1 MCGIAGFEASA
12 ANAHAAAVLA
22 ESLANRGPDGEWV
35 LSRDSFTLVQT
46 RLSVID
52 LSDRV
57 QYPMPNESRD
67 VWLLFNGEIYGHGRL
82 RRELER
88 RGHSFA
94 TGCDAE
100 VVVHAYEEW
109 DIDGFRRLNGMFA
122 VALLDER
129 GGRLVLARD
138 RFGIK
143 PLVRRLSG
151 PFAFAS
157 DALSLVRAGLSAG
170 RIDMGAIEE
179 YAAFHYVPPPRTGI
193 EDIGQIDPGTALV
206 RSFDGSEE
214 TVRWAGSPLF
224 NAAPTG
230 PPARLE
236 ELDAAFSTAVERQ
249 LVADVGVGV
258 FLSGGVDSALVLS
271 YAAESGARPRA
282 FTISF
287 PGYGDYDE
295 QLNASR
301 IAGAFGVPHV
311 VAPFDF
317 SFEEAIAR
325 TSEAFDCP
333 FGDSSAIAT
342 LQLASLARHYVTVAL
357 SGTGGDELFGG
368 YYRLRA
374 HKIRRIARLVGP
386 AATRMGSGVARGSH
400 RRSGAALT
408 RSYLGRLAGASTS
421 DDIAQY
427 LDLVARSTSP
437 AGVAALDLQLN
448 SHAVGERV
456 AHRHGLEREGAVSRL
471 SQLQQFEL
479 LTYLPG
485 DLLTKEDRA
494 TMSVGLEG
502 RVPLLDD
509 EVASVAARLPER
521 DRASVLRGKV
531 ALRRLARRRL
541 GAVKVPLRKRGFA
554 VPLDSLFAGAWRSE
568 SIEWF
573 SGGTSELV
581 AGRRVARMIEA
592 GEHDA
597 ADTWALAALAAW
609 EENVRR
615 ARVGPPAHGPK

>member
-12 ANAHAAAVLA
+12 ANGDAGSVLA
-22 ESLANRGPDGEWV
+22 ECLANRGPDGEWV

-57 QYPMPNESRD
+57 QYPMPNESGD
-67 VWLLFNGEIYGHGRL
+67 VWLLFNGEIYGHGEL
-82 RRELER
+82 RRELKR

-109 DIDGFRRLNGMFA
+109 GIDGFRRLNGMFA
-122 VALLDER
+122 LALLDER

-143 PLVRRLSG
+143 PLVRRLGG

-157 DALSLVRAGLSAG
+157 DAISLVRAGLSEG
-170 RIDMGAIEE
+170 RIDPGAIEE

-193 EDIGQIDPGTALV
+193 EDVGQIDPGTALV
-206 RSFDGSEE
+206 RGFDGSEQ
-214 TVRWAGSPLF
+214 TVRWADRPLWST
-224 NAAPTG
+224 PPEG
-230 PPARLE
+230 PPPRLE
-236 ELDAAFSTAVERQ
+236 ELDAALSAAVRRQ
-249 LVADVGVGV
+249 LVADVEVGV
-258 FLSGGVDSALVLS
+258 FLSGGVDSALLIS
-271 YAAESGARPRA
+271 YAAELGALPRA

-295 QLNASR
+295 QPHASR
-301 IAGAFGVPHV
+301 IARAFGVPHV
-311 VAPFDF
+311 IAPFDL
-317 SFEEAIAR
+317 SFEDAVAR
-325 TSEAFDCP
+325 TAEAFDSP

-342 LQLASLARHYVTVAL
+342 LQLASLARPYVTVAL

-374 HKIRRIARLVGP
+374 HKMRRLARLFGSV
-386 AATRMGSGVARGSH
+386 ATRMGSGVMRGSH
-400 RRSGAALT
+400 RHSRAASM
-408 RSYLGRLAGASTS
+408 RSYLGRLTGASTS
-421 DDIAQY
+421 DDVAQY

-437 AGVAALDLQLN
+437 AGLAALGLRVD
-448 SHAVGERV
+448 SHSVGERV
-456 AHRHGLEREGAVSRL
+456 AHRHGLEHEAAVSRL
-471 SQLQQFEL
+471 SQLQNFEL
-479 LTYLPG
+479 RTYLPG

-502 RVPLLDD
+502 RVPLLDHD
-509 EVASVAARLPER
+509 VAAVAARLPER
-521 DRASVLRGKV
+521 DRANLLRGKI

-541 GAVKVPLRKRGFA
+541 RSVGVPLQKRGFA
-554 VPLDSLFAGAWRSE
+554 VPLGSLFAGAWRSD

-573 SGGTSELV
+573 SGSDSELV
-581 AGRRVARMIEA
+581 DRPHVARMIEA

-597 ADTWALAALAAW
+597 ADIWALAALAGW
-609 EENVRR
+609 EENLRR
-615 ARVGPPAHGPK
+615 ARVRTKRHGTK

>member
-1 MCGIAGFEASA
+1 MCGIAGFEAPA
-12 ANAHAAAVLA
+12 TDAHAATVLA
-22 ESLANRGPDGEWV
+22 ECLANRGPDREWV
-35 LSRDSFTLVQT
+35 LRRGCFTLLQT

-57 QYPMPNESRD
+57 EYPMPNESGD
-67 VWLLFNGEIYGHGRL
+67 VWLLFNGEIYEHGRL
-82 RRELER
+82 RRDLEQ

-94 TGCDAE
+94 TECDAE

-109 DIDGFRRLNGMFA
+109 GIDGFRRLNGMFA

-129 GGRLVLARD
+129 NGRLVLARD

-143 PLVRRLSG
+143 PLVRRIGS

-157 DALSLVRAGLSAG
+157 DALGLVQAGLSEG
-170 RIDMGAIEE
+170 RIDTDAMEE

-193 EDIGQIDPGTALV
+193 EDIGQIDPGTAFV
-206 RSFDGSEE
+206 RSFDGSEQ
-214 TVRWAGSPLF
+214 TVRWAGSPLDET
-224 NAAPTG
+224 APGG
-230 PPARLE
+230 PPAHLE
-236 ELDAAFSTAVERQ
+236 ELDAALSAAVRRQ
-249 LVADVGVGV
+249 LVADVGVGI
-258 FLSGGVDSALVLS
+258 FLSGGVDSALLLS
-271 YAAESGARPRA
+271 YAAESGARPHA

-287 PGYGDYDE
+287 PGHGDYDE
-295 QLNASR
+295 EPNASR
-301 IAGAFGVPHV
+301 LTNAFGVPHV
-311 VAPFDF
+311 VAPFDLG
-317 SFEEAIAR
+317 FEEAIAR
-325 TSEAFDCP
+325 TVEAFDCP

-342 LQLASLARHYVTVAL
+342 LQLASLARPHVTVAL

-374 HKIRRIARLVGP
+374 HKLRRLMRLIRS
-386 AATRMGSGVARGSH
+386 AATQLGSAVPRGGH
-400 RRSGAALT
+400 RHSRAALT
-408 RSYLGRLAGASTS
+408 RSYLGRLAEASTS

-437 AGVAALDLQLN
+437 AGLAALGMRVD

-456 AHRHGLEREGAVSRL
+456 AYRHGLDHEAVGSRL

-479 LTYLPG
+479 RTYLPG

-509 EVASVAARLPER
+509 DVASVAARLPER
-521 DRASVLRGKV
+521 DRANVLRGKV

-554 VPLDSLFAGAWRSE
+554 VPLGSLFAGRWRSE

-573 SGGTSELV
+573 SGGYSELV
-581 AGRRVARMIEA
+581 AGPHVARMIEA

-597 ADTWALAALAAW
+597 ADTWALAALAGW
-609 EENVRR
+609 EECVRR
-615 ARVGPPAHGPK
+615 ARVQTAHGTE

>member
-1 MCGIAGFEASA
+1 VCGIAGFEASA
-12 ANAHAAAVLA
+12 ADPHAARVLA
-22 ESLANRGPDGEWV
+22 ESLANRGPDGEWIV
-35 LSRDSFTLVQT
+35 GRDSFTLVQT
-46 RLSVID
+46 RLAVID

-57 QYPMPNESRD
+57 RYPMPNETGD
-67 VWLLFNGEIYGHGRL
+67 VWLLFNGEIYGHAGL

-94 TGCDAE
+94 TSCDAE

-109 DIDGFRRLNGMFA
+109 GIDGFRRLNGMFA

-129 GGRLVLARD
+129 AGRLVLARD
-138 RFGIK
+138 PFGIK
-143 PLVRRLSG
+143 PLVRRLG
-151 PFAFAS
+151 APFAFAS
-157 DALSLVRAGLSAG
+157 DVLSLVRAGLSEG
-170 RIDMGAIEE
+170 RIDTRAMEE
-179 YAAFHYVPPPRTGI
+179 YASFHYVPPPGTGI
-193 EDIGQIDPGTALV
+193 EDVGQIDPGTALI
-206 RSFDGSEE
+206 RSFDGSEQ
-214 TVRWAGSPLF
+214 TVRWAGPPLWST
-224 NAAPTG
+224 APAG
-230 PPARLE
+230 RPARLE
-236 ELDAAFSTAVERQ
+236 ELDAALSAAVGRQ
-249 LVADVGVGV
+249 LVADVGVGI
-258 FLSGGVDSALVLS
+258 FLSGGVDSALLLS
-271 YAAESGARPRA
+271 YAAELDARPRA

-295 QLNASR
+295 AAHASR
-301 IAGAFGVPHV
+301 LAGAFGVPHV
-311 VAPFDF
+311 IAPFDF
-317 SFEEAIAR
+317 GFEDAVAR
-325 TSEAFDCP
+325 TAETFDCP

-342 LQLASLARHYVTVAL
+342 LQLAALARPYVTVAL

-374 HKIRRIARLVGP
+374 HKIRRLARLVHT
-386 AATRMGSGVARGSH
+386 AANRMGSGVARGSH
-400 RRSGAALT
+400 RHSGVALT
-408 RSYLGRLAGASTS
+408 RSYLGRLAEASTS
-421 DDIAQY
+421 DDVAQY

-437 AGVAALDLQLN
+437 AGLAALELQVD
-448 SHAVGERV
+448 SHAVGQRV
-456 AHRHGLEREGAVSRL
+456 AHRHGLEREAAVSRL

-494 TMSVGLEG
+494 TMSVGLES

-509 EVASVAARLPER
+509 DVASVAARLPER
-521 DRASVLRGKV
+521 DRTHVLRGKV

-554 VPLDSLFAGAWRSE
+554 VPLGSLFAGAWRSE

-581 AGRRVARMIEA
+581 AGPRVAGMIEA

-597 ADTWALAALAAW
+597 ADTWALAALAGW

-615 ARVGPPAHGPK
+615 ARVRTPAHGAK